1 MTQGKTTTQKRV
13 QYDGQEV
20 MALHTLQ
27 QDLIWFI
34 EQSLARILIV
44 EHCLKLH
51 KHSTIWR

>member
-1 MTQGKTTTQKRV
+1 MTQGKTTTQKSV

-20 MALHTLQ
+20 MVLHTLQ
-27 QDLIWFI
+27 QESIWFI
-34 EQSLARILIV
+34 ELSLERILII